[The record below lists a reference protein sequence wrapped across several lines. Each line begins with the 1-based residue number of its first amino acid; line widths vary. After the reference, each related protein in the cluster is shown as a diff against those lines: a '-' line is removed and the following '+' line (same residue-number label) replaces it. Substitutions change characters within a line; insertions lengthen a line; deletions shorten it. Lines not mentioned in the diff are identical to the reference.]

1 MSFTGQL
8 RSFGRNTGIKFDT
21 VLRKVV
27 IDITSDIVR
36 MTPVDTGHAR
46 SNYFWGVQRVSAI
59 DETKH
64 GKGAPSF
71 ARAFTFASSV
81 KAGGVCYITN
91 NLPYIMKLEYGGIGN
106 GGSRQAPNGMAR
118 IVVARWQE
126 IVNKAV
132 GKMSQSAR
140 LEAIDSTNEQRGFK
154 R

>member
-1 MSFTGQL
+1 MSFTDQL

-59 DETKH
+59 DETRH

-71 ARAFTFASSV
+71 ARAFTFASSA
-81 KAGGVCYITN
+81 KAGGVCFITN
-91 NLPYIMKLEYGGIGN
+91 NLPYIMALEYG
-106 GGSRQAPNGMAR
+106 SSKQAANGMAR

>member
-1 MSFTGQL
+1 MS
-8 RSFGRNTGIKFDT
+8 SFGDQLHGFSRSTGIKFDT

-27 IDITSDIVR
+27 IDITSDIVK

-46 SNYFWGVQRVSAI
+46 SNYFWGVQRVSAV

-71 ARAFTFASSV
+71 ARAFEFAQSA
-81 KAGGVCYITN
+81 KAGGVYYITN
-91 NLPYIMKLEYGGIGN
+91 NLPYILDLEYG
-106 GGSRQAPNGMAR
+106 SSKQAPGGMAR

-140 LEAIDSTNEQRGFK
+140 LDSIDSSNERRGFK